1 MIRNQCRSVCLR
13 NKHKSTV
20 LQYTRNKITSIWNHD
35 IIKVLFWVSS
45 GYLNAKVFLKL
56 LLDRQIEGKIEK
68 REDRQI
74 EGKTGRS

>member
-1 MIRNQCRSVCLR
+1 M
-13 NKHKSTV
+13 
-20 LQYTRNKITSIWNHD
+20 SIWNHD
-35 IIKVLFWVSS
+35 IIKVLFWVSCS